1 MLSPKKRLTQ
11 WIPAA
16 LLVAVA
22 ILSPEFILA
31 QCDAGEEFYSYCYTL
46 PEVNTTAFEV
56 CPDDPTATVEAEII
70 QAGFLHN
77 PPTFVATLTVYEG
90 SIAPGNIVFGPAGTG
105 VAGET
110 LTSTNAGDCLIFVI
124 NASNSFGVSCQ
135 SGGVNTELQVCAS
148 DVGGTAPVTFFAPN
162 DLCETDGVQSGLS
175 GGMPTGG
182 IYSGDGVNDN
192 EDGTYD
198 FNPATAG
205 VGITTITY
213 TVGGNSAMDD
223 VEVFASPMAS
233 FIAPADV
240 CIDAGLQTGLS
251 GGSPSGGTYSGPG
264 VTDNGDGTY
273 DFNPGIAGLGVH
285 TISYTIPGI
294 CEETAMDDIEVLAAC
309 GCPVGQSSFFYCY
322 DNNESNTVA
331 FEVCPTAGQSPK
343 ATITAGT
350 IGSFFTMDGDVLHVY
365 SGTSGSGTSGTLVSG
380 PLTGDLSNTVING
393 PAADECLIFVISSG
407 PIGSCATGNGLPLE
421 TGLAVCGENVAPE
434 VNVMALADLCI
445 TAGIQTGL
453 SGGNPEGG
461 VYSGP
466 GVSDDG
472 NGMTYSFNP
481 ASAGVGVHTITYTFG
496 GEMGTDEVEVFESGV
511 VSLTALADLCVD
523 AGLQQDLTGGTPAG
537 GTYSG
542 TGVTDNGN
550 GTYDFN
556 PGVAGVGIHTLSYTQ
571 PGGCEETAMDDV
583 EVTEACGCPSGQ
595 LSHYACFGN
604 NQAEGTIFEICPD
617 AGKVGQANIIA
628 GTLGLDDVLT
638 VYQGST
644 GSGST
649 ILFGPAT
656 GTNLSGETIT
666 GTAIDE
672 CLIFVLSTGPVTSCQ
687 DGFEAA
693 IQVCGQSTEP
703 NLAFTAPADVNIN
716 TPTLTGQGGG
726 TPTGGVYSG
735 PGVSDDGNGM
745 TYSFNP
751 AGAGVGVHTI
761 TYTVNGSMVSDDIEV
776 FDILPSFSSAFSPN
790 DIGPLS
796 SSRLT
801 FTIDNTGSPNPLT
814 GISFTNTLPSGLVIA
829 DAPGLETTCSGGAL
843 SGPSGGTT
851 LTYTDGELTA
861 GASCTVSINV
871 VSTSASAATITNTSG
886 DLTSERGNSGN
897 TMADIQIN
905 VSRPGFYKNFAP
917 GSVTVGQH
925 SRLTLTVDNTLN
937 TNNVQNISFT
947 DPLPVGMV
955 AASPSNFETDCEGFT
970 VGSFSQPAT
979 ITLSEDGTSLNAFGI
994 FLDAGATCS
1003 VSFDIVPELGV
1014 ETLENVTSALGTQTG
1029 SSGFATATLNVNQ
1042 PGEVFLEKSFS
1053 NDPVGPGD
1061 QVDLTFTISNFS
1073 RDQALTD
1080 ISFTDDLDATLSG
1093 LVAVGLPQSDVCGT
1107 GSTFSGT
1114 NTLTLTG
1121 GNLPSE
1127 GSCTFTVT
1135 LQVPAGA
1142 ATGIYP
1148 NTTSAITA
1156 NTSGGAISGAPAQDN
1171 LAIKIVPNFTK
1182 TFQSTEAVPGST
1194 VDLEFS
1200 LTNPSTT
1207 ETITDISF
1215 TDDLAAFL
1223 SGAQVISGTGPNL
1236 CGTGS
1241 FVNFSTSGG
1250 NSTLTLTAGNL
1261 APGGNCNFTVT
1272 LSIPEG
1278 TSGGAYTNTTSLLSS
1293 TTNGETTFSAGASD
1307 DLTILPAPKITKSF
1321 VEGAVLAGETVTL
1334 EFTIDYTDEA
1344 TYNATNISF
1353 TDDLDAFLSGT
1364 VVSGPLPTNPCGT
1377 GSAITGTSNLEL
1389 TGGELSPG
1397 GSCTFQVTIQT
1408 PASVLPGVYTN
1419 TTSPLNSTINELSAS
1434 SLAGTDQLIISGL
1447 EASLTVLNNPVVAGD
1462 LATLEFSF
1470 ENVSTVDLTNMV
1482 FTLSLP
1488 SGFAAEGLPESDIVG
1503 NGSLINGTTTL
1514 ILNGGNLTPGTSET
1528 FTVNVRV
1535 PASADD
1541 NQYGLVTS
1549 QISSDFDGIATTLS
1563 PLNTTL
1569 EVQSELIG
1577 IEKTFLPN
1585 STVPGGTV
1593 EVIYTL
1599 TNLSDAYDLENIE
1612 FTDDF
1617 DAALSGLS
1625 IAMLPV
1631 APCGGNATGTSVLNI
1646 SGASVTAGNS
1656 CMFTVTLQVPDPADG
1671 GIYTSTSSALT
1682 GSTVGDGYT
1691 VTGSPATDELTI
1703 ESINLGKSFPGVSV
1717 IAGNSTTLQF
1727 TLTNNG
1733 ATEVSGISFTDDLS
1747 AMVSGLTFNGSAQTN
1762 ICGTGSVLSG
1772 SGSTL
1777 LSFTG
1782 GTLAPGSN
1790 CTFSVELDAACDISS
1805 DTYTNT
1811 TSLVSSNG
1819 LSVGEPATADLE
1831 IQAENTPPD
1840 ITCPENITIE
1850 CDETTMPSNT
1860 GMATAT
1866 DNCTSGLTPDYEDED
1881 MLTNGLGTIERTW
1894 SVMDDAGNSDD
1905 CVQVITIQD
1914 TTDPEFT
1921 SFPMD
1926 AEVECGASTDPASTG
1941 SPVAADNCSTPTP
1954 EYEDGAM
1961 TDGCGST
1968 GSFERTWTATD
1979 NAGNMVMQ
1987 VQTITIVDNTQPVFT
2002 DFPANTTLECG
2013 ESTDPADTGMP
2024 GGTDVCG
2031 MVTIDFSDAFAED
2044 CGDTGIIT
2052 RTWTAT
2058 DECGNV
2064 REQDQLITIEDTTP
2078 PSLSCPDD
2086 IVETNTAGTCGTV
2099 VTFMATANDACSSEV
2114 MITYSQDPGTVFAVG
2129 ETTVTVNATDA
2140 CNLMADECT
2149 FTVTVNDAE
2158 DPEITCPDNITIECD
2173 ESTLPAN
2180 TGMATATDNC
2190 TSGLMP
2196 DYEDEDMLTNGLGT
2210 IERTWSVMD
2219 DTGNSN
2225 ECMQTIT
2232 IQDTT
2237 DPEFTSFPMDAEV
2250 ECGQSTD
2257 PASTGMPVAAD
2268 NCSSPMPTYE
2278 DGSMTDGCGDTG
2290 SFERTWTATDN
2301 VGNSVIQVQTI
2312 TIVDN
2317 TAPEFTS
2324 FPMDTEVECGQST
2337 DPASTG
2343 MPSGDDLCGTIDI
2356 NYEDSFSGACGN
2368 SGVITRTW
2376 TITDACGNSD
2386 EQDQMITIED
2396 TTPPVLT
2403 CPDNITV
2410 SNDEGDCGAI
2420 VTFAAEANDNC
2431 GSVMV
2436 NYSTAPGSF
2445 FEVGTTIVEVNGADA
2460 CNNPA
2465 MSCTFNVTV
2474 NDTEA
2479 PVPVCLDTEII
2490 IEPDGT
2496 FEVPIEDVIDL
2507 SASTDNCELGMAEI
2521 ETTVITCDESG
2532 SVVPVE
2538 VNLSDAAGNVASC
2551 TAMLLVNTGDALP
2564 EPWES
2569 ADIGES
2575 TSGNT
2580 YAYNPCGEQFSIT
2593 STAQNTTFQTEDDQA
2608 YISIELCGDFGMQ
2621 VRVDS
2626 LLGDS
2631 GYGGIMIR
2639 ENNDPGAKQVSVL
2652 SNLTNLV
2659 RWEHRQNTDGF
2670 KQTALYYKPFP
2681 VFLRLIRRGNLVRA
2695 LYSNSGSNFQL
2706 ISVVEINMNECLK
2719 IGLTAFSNDPF
2730 GTTRAVFGDVKYRVL
2745 NNNTLSQED
2754 REWLE
2759 GEVAEQA
2766 PTFGISDENIQLYP
2780 NPATEQL
2787 TLEWQKPVEQPVN
2800 LILHNELGQAIE
2812 TRLLEPGSIQTTWDV
2827 SQLATGLYLI
2837 EVRAA
2842 DGQAQLLR
2850 FIKTK

>member
-1 MLSPKKRLTQ
+1 MPT
-11 WIPAA
+11 A
-16 LLVAVA
+16 LLFA
-22 ILSPEFILA
+22 IGLLCPELAAA
-31 QCDAGEEFYSYCYTL
+31 QCNAGEAFYSYCYTL

-77 PPTFVATLTVYEG
+77 PPSFIATLTVYEG
-90 SIAPGNIVFGPAGTG
+90 AVDPGNIVFGPTGTG
-105 VAGET
+105 VAGEI
-110 LTSTNAGDCLIFVI
+110 LTSTNAGACLIFVI
-124 NASNSFGVSCQ
+124 NASNNFGVSCQ

-162 DLCETDGVQSGLS
+162 DLCETAGIQSGLS

-182 IYSGDGVNDN
+182 VYSGDGVTDN
-192 EDGTYD
+192 GDDTYD

-205 VGITTITY
+205 VGTTTITY
-213 TVGGNSAMDD
+213 TVSGNSAMDD

-233 FIAPADV
+233 FTAPADL

-273 DFNPGIAGLGVH
+273 DFNPGIAGLGAH

-309 GCPVGQSSFFYCY
+309 GCPAGQSSFFYCY

-365 SGTSGSGTSGTLVSG
+365 SGASGSGTSGTLVSG

-421 TGLAVCGENVAPE
+421 TGLSVCGENVAPE

-445 TAGIQTGL
+445 TAGVQTGL

-472 NGMTYSFNP
+472 NGMTYSFDP
-481 ASAGVGVHTITYTFG
+481 ASAGIGVHTITYTFG
-496 GEMGTDEVEVFESGV
+496 GEMGTDEVEVFESGI
-511 VSLTALADLCVD
+511 VSFTALADLCVD
-523 AGLQQDLTGGTPAG
+523 AGLQQNLTGGTPAG

-542 TGVTDNGN
+542 PGVTDNGD

-556 PGVAGVGIHTLSYTQ
+556 PGVAGVGTHTISYRQ
-571 PGGCEETAMDDV
+571 PGGCEETVMDDV

-595 LSHYACFGN
+595 LSRYACFGN
-604 NQAEGTIFEICPD
+604 NQPEGTIFEICPD
-617 AGKVGQANIIA
+617 AGKVGLANFIA
-628 GTLGLDDVLT
+628 GTLGLDDFLT

-644 GSGST
+644 DSGST
-649 ILFGPAT
+649 ILFGPAN
-656 GTNLSGETIT
+656 GTNLNGTTIT
-666 GTAIDE
+666 GTAVDE

-687 DGFEAA
+687 DGFEQA

-703 NLAFTAPADVNIN
+703 SLAFTAPADVNIS

-751 AGAGVGVHTI
+751 AGAGIGVHTI
-761 TYTVNGSMVSDDIEV
+761 TYTFNGSMVGDEIEV
-776 FDILPSFSSAFSPN
+776 FDVVPAFSSVFSPN
-790 DIGPLS
+790 NIGPAS

-801 FTIDNTGSPNPLT
+801 FTIDNTGSPNPVSEL
-814 GISFTNTLPSGLVIA
+814 SFTNVLPSGLVIA
-829 DAPGLETTCSGGAL
+829 DAPGLQTTCSGGVL
-843 SGPSGGTT
+843 SGTAGGTT
-851 LTYTDGELTA
+851 LTLTDGQLN
-861 GASCTVSINV
+861 GVASCTVSVNV
-871 VSTSASAATITNTSG
+871 VSTSLADQTITNTSG
-886 DLTSERGNSGN
+886 NLTSERGNSGN
-897 TMADIQIN
+897 TTTDIQN
-905 VSRPGFYKNFAP
+905 NTSRPGFYKSFSP
-917 GSVTVGQH
+917 GTVDVGQP
-925 SRLTLTVDNTLN
+925 SRLTLTIDNSFGTAN
-937 TNNVQNISFT
+937 IQNISFS
-947 DPLPVGMV
+947 DPLPGGM
-955 AASPSNFETDCEGFT
+955 AATSPSNFETDCTGFS
-970 VGSFSQPAT
+970 VGSFTLPAT
-979 ITLSEDGTSLNAFGI
+979 IALSEDGTSLNAFGI
-994 FLDAGATCS
+994 YLEAGASCA
-1003 VSFDIVPELGV
+1003 VSFDVIPELGA
-1014 ETLENVTSALGTQTG
+1014 ETLENVTSTLGTQVG
-1029 SSGFATATLNVNQ
+1029 PSGFATATLNVNQ
-1042 PGEVFLEKSFS
+1042 PGEIFLEKSFS

-1061 QVDLTFTISNFS
+1061 MVDLTFTISNFS
-1073 RDQALTD
+1073 RDENMTG
-1080 ISFTDDLDATLSG
+1080 ITFTNDLDATLSG
-1093 LVAVGLPQSDVCGT
+1093 LVAVDLPQNDVCGT
-1107 GSTFSGT
+1107 GSTLTGT
-1114 NTLTLTG
+1114 STLTLTG

-1135 LQVPAGA
+1135 LQVPVGA
-1142 ATGIYP
+1142 STGVYP
-1148 NTTSAITA
+1148 NTTSTISA
-1156 NTSGGAISGAPAQDN
+1156 NTSAGSITGAPAQDN
-1171 LAIKIVPNFTK
+1171 LAIKVVPALTK
-1182 TFQSTEAVPGST
+1182 SFGSTEATPGST
-1194 VDLEFS
+1194 IDLEFS
-1200 LTNPSTT
+1200 LTNPSNT
-1207 ETITDISF
+1207 ETITGISF
-1215 TDDLAAFL
+1215 TDNLTAFL
-1223 SGAQVISGTGPNL
+1223 SGTQVISGVGPNL
-1236 CGTGS
+1236 CGPGS
-1241 FVNFSTSGG
+1241 SFAAVAVSGDQTLQFTGG
-1250 NSTLTLTAGNL
+1250 NLP
-1261 APGGNCNFTVT
+1261 PGGNCNFTVT

-1278 TSGGAYTNTTSLLSS
+1278 VPAGTYSNTTSLVSS
-1293 TTNGETTFSAGASD
+1293 VVNGETTFSGGSSD
-1307 DLTILPAPKITKSF
+1307 DLTLLPAPQITKSI
-1321 VEGAVLAGETVTL
+1321 VEGAILAGETATL

-1344 TYNATNISF
+1344 AFDATNISF

-1364 VVSGPLPTNPCGT
+1364 LVSGALPANPCGA
-1377 GSAITGTSNLEL
+1377 GSALTGTSTLEL
-1389 TGGELSPG
+1389 TGGTLSPG
-1397 GSCTFQVTIQT
+1397 GSCTFQVTVQV
-1408 PASVLPGVYTN
+1408 PSEALPGLYTN
-1419 TTSPLNSTINELSAS
+1419 TTSSLTSSINGIDAS
-1434 SLAGTDQLIISGL
+1434 SPAGSDQLLISGL
-1447 EASLTVLNNPVVAGD
+1447 EATLSVLNNPVVAGD

-1470 ENVSTVDLTNMV
+1470 ENVSTLDVSAIA

-1488 SGFAAEGLPESDIVG
+1488 SGFQAEGLPKLDVIG
-1503 NGSLINGTTTL
+1503 AGSQVSGTSTL
-1514 ILNGGNLTPGTSET
+1514 IFSGGNLASGESGN
-1528 FTVNVRV
+1528 FTVDVRV
-1535 PASADD
+1535 PSGAVD
-1541 NQYGLVTS
+1541 NQYGLTTS
-1549 QISSDFDGIATTLS
+1549 SISASFNAQAVALPAISSFI
-1563 PLNTTL
+1563 

-1577 IEKTFLPN
+1577 LEKTFVPN
-1585 STVPGGTV
+1585 STVPGGSV
-1593 EVIYTL
+1593 DVLYTL
-1599 TNLSDAYDLENIE
+1599 TNLSDTYDLENIE

-1617 DAALSGLS
+1617 NTALSGLT
-1625 IAMLPV
+1625 IATLPM
-1631 APCGGNATGTSVLNI
+1631 APCGGNATGTSALDI
-1646 SGASVTAGNS
+1646 SGASVLAGNS

-1671 GIYTSTSSALT
+1671 GVYTSTSSALT
-1682 GSTVGDGYT
+1682 GTTTGDGYA
-1691 VTGSPATDELTI
+1691 VAGSPATDELTI
-1703 ESINLGKSFPGVSV
+1703 ESINLEKSFPDISI

-1733 ATEVSGISFTDDLS
+1733 TTEVSGIGFTDDLS

-1762 ICGTGSVLSG
+1762 VCGAGSVLSG

-1777 LSFTG
+1777 LSFSG
-1782 GTLAPGSN
+1782 GTLAPGSD
-1790 CTFSVELDAACDISS
+1790 CTFSVELDVACDISA

-1811 TSLVSSNG
+1811 TSVVSSNG
-1819 LSVGEPATADLE
+1819 LPVGEPATADLE
-1831 IQAENTPPD
+1831 IQAENIPPE

-1850 CDETTMPSNT
+1850 CEESTLPSNT

-1866 DNCTSGLTPDYEDED
+1866 DNCTSGLMPDYEDEE
-1881 MLTNGLGTIERTW
+1881 MLTDGLGTILRTW
-1894 SVMDDAGNSDD
+1894 SVMDDAGNSDE
-1905 CVQVITIQD
+1905 CAQTITLQD

-1926 AEVECGASTDPASTG
+1926 AEVECGQSTDPSSTG
-1941 SPVAADNCSTPTP
+1941 TPVAEDNCSSPMPT
-1954 EYEDGAM
+1954 YEDGEM
-1961 TDGCGST
+1961 TEGCGDT
-1968 GSFERTWTATD
+1968 GSFERTWTITD
-1979 NAGNMVMQ
+1979 NAGNTVMQ
-1987 VQTITIVDNTQPVFT
+1987 VQTITIVDNTDPTFT
-2002 DFPANTTLECG
+2002 LFPSDTSVECG
-2013 ESTDPADTGMP
+2013 ESTDPSATGMP
-2024 GGTDVCG
+2024 GG
-2031 MVTIDFSDAFAED
+2031 IDICSLVYIDYSDAFAED
-2044 CGDTGIIT
+2044 CGSTGVIT

-2058 DECGNV
+2058 DACGNV
-2064 REQDQLITIEDTTP
+2064 QEQDQMITIEDTTP

-2086 IVETNTAGTCGTV
+2086 IVETNTAGTCGTI
-2099 VTFMATANDACSSEV
+2099 VTFMATAADACSDEV
-2114 MITYSQDPGTVFAVG
+2114 IITYSQDPGTIFAVG

-2149 FTVTVNDAE
+2149 FKVTVNDTD

-2173 ESTLPAN
+2173 ESTLPSN

-2196 DYEDEDMLTNGLGT
+2196 DYEDEEMLTNGLGT
-2210 IERTWSVMD
+2210 ILRTWSVLD
-2219 DTGNSN
+2219 DAGNSD
-2225 ECMQTIT
+2225 ECAQTIT
-2232 IQDTT
+2232 LQDTT

-2257 PASTGMPVAAD
+2257 PSSTGTPVAED

-2278 DGSMTDGCGDTG
+2278 DGEMTEGCGDTG
-2290 SFERTWTATDN
+2290 SFERTWTITDN
-2301 VGNSVIQVQTI
+2301 AGNTVMQVQTI
-2312 TIVDN
+2312 TIVDQ
-2317 TAPEFTS
+2317 TDPEFTS
-2324 FPMDTEVECGQST
+2324 FPIDTGMECGQST
-2337 DPASTG
+2337 DPAATG
-2343 MPSGDDLCGTIDI
+2343 MPTGTDICGTVDI
-2356 NYEDSFSGACGN
+2356 TYEDDFSGACGN

-2386 EQDQMITIED
+2386 EQDQIITIED

-2403 CPDNITV
+2403 CPDNITI

-2436 NYSTAPGSF
+2436 NYSVAPGSF
-2445 FEVGTTIVEVNGADA
+2445 FEVGETMVEVSGSDA
-2460 CNNPA
+2460 CSNPA
-2465 MSCTFNVTV
+2465 TNCTFSVTV
-2474 NDTEA
+2474 NDTEP
-2479 PVPVCLDTEII
+2479 PVPVCLDTEVI

-2496 FEVPIEDVIDL
+2496 FEVPIEEVIDL
-2507 SASTDNCELGMAEI
+2507 NASSDNCELGMAEI
-2521 ETTVITCDESG
+2521 ETTVISCDEAG

-2538 VNLSDAAGNVASC
+2538 VNLSDAAGNIASC
-2551 TAMLLVNTGDALP
+2551 TAMLMVNTGDALP

-2580 YAYNPCGEQFSIT
+2580 YAFNPCGEQFSIT

-2631 GYGGIMIR
+2631 GYGGLMIR
-2639 ENNDPGAKQVSVL
+2639 EDNDPGSKQVSVL

-2681 VFLRLIRRGNLVRA
+2681 IYLRLVRRGDLVRA
-2695 LYSNSGSNFQL
+2695 RYSNTGSNFQP
-2706 ISVVEINMNECLK
+2706 ISTVEIEMGECLE
-2719 IGLTAFSNDPF
+2719 IGLTAFSNDPL
-2730 GTTRAVFGDVKYRVL
+2730 GTTRAVFGDVKYREL
-2745 NNNTLSQED
+2745 NNTTLSQED

-2766 PTFGISDENIQLYP
+2766 PSFGISDESIHLYP

-2800 LILHNELGQAIE
+2800 LLLHNELGQAIE
-2812 TRLLEPGSIQTTWDV
+2812 ARILEPGSIQATWDV

-2842 DGQAQLLR
+2842 NGQAQLLR